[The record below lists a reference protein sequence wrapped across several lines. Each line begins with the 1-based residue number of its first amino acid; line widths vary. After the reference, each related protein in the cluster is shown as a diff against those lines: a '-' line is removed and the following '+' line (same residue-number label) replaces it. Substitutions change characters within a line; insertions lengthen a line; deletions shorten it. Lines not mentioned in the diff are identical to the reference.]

1 MSELNSFSTQRS
13 HAVRQINKLKPAFL
27 KAARQTAQFMTL
39 ELRNET
45 RASGWNPDVT
55 EAIKVSYSNN
65 HLSINIP
72 DKYKPLAD
80 NWEFGTPNRQPTGA
94 IRRFSNRPEEAEKFL
109 LKSVK
114 VSLRGVL

>member
-1 MSELNSFSTQRS
+1 MSELNYFSTQRS
-13 HAVRQINKLKPAFL
+13 HAVRQITKLKPAFI

-45 RASGWNPDVT
+45 RASGWN
-55 EAIKVSYSNN
+55 
-65 HLSINIP
+65 LSINIP
-72 DKYKPLAD
+72 AKYKPLAD

-114 VSLRGVL
+114 TSLRGVL

>member
-1 MSELNSFSTQRS
+1 MSELNYFSTQRS
-13 HAVRQINKLKPAFL
+13 HAVRQISKLKPAFV

-45 RASGWNPDVT
+45 RASGWNPDIVD
-55 EAIKVSYSNN
+55 AIKVSYSNN
-65 HLSINIP
+65 HFNINIP
-72 DKYKPLAD
+72 SKFKSLAD
-80 NWEFGTPNRQPTGA
+80 NWEYGTPNRQPTGA

-114 VSLRGVL
+114 TSLRGVL